1 MGSFKKFN
9 ELVDANREVTDDE
22 LCEEFGITAAER
34 QKRLEA
40 LKKKMDMVKFNR
52 ENSKPVKGVS
62 VDKGKPAADQKK
74 EVADFNAT
82 YGRSSKKPT
91 KPTKPS
97 SSKDMDDFNKQYS
110 TDHKDVSFDDGKPS
124 DEQKKKLADFNKTY
138 GKR

>member
-62 VDKGKPAADQKK
+62 VDKGKPVDKQKQDVAA
-74 EVADFNAT
+74 FNAAHR
-82 YGRSSKKPT
+82 GNGVK